1 MLANFKM
8 DKRFWFDTIGGTVF
22 IFFIIGFMLNMLDRL
37 DFLDPIGD
45 ALEDMEITD
54 IVFSRI
60 REHPGADTN
69 IVIVNVGNLSRDG
82 IAKQINII
90 NSYEPKVIGLDF
102 FLRASKGAY
111 GDSLLSEALS
121 HVENLVMVSRL
132 DDFNEKKQSFDTLEM
147 SHPMFIRNSM
157 TGFANLITDAEDQ
170 NRFKTCRS
178 FTPQESYG
186 KDSKPISAFAVKLA
200 EIYDPEAA
208 ARFLKRKNSYEI
220 INYRGN
226 IWSEEGEFAN
236 VFPSID
242 VEDVFQQN
250 FQPEMIKD
258 KIVLF
263 GYTGAS
269 FGDASWEDKFYTPL
283 NLDYAG
289 KTNPDMFGVVVH
301 ANILSMILNKDYINR
316 MSNATSIIWGIILCY
331 LNVVWFSRIYQKLP
345 KWYDGITK
353 FVQVIEV
360 FVLLALI
367 IIVFYLFN
375 YQLNLTLGIAAIL
388 LAGDSLEFYYGVIKN
403 LFSKEDRREIFQKR
417 AWSFFFPICF
427 LFI

>member
-1 MLANFKM
+1 M
-8 DKRFWFDTIGGTVF
+8 DKKFWLDTIGGTVF
-22 IFFIIGFMLNMLDRL
+22 IFFLIVFVLNMLDRL

-69 IVIVNVGNLSRDG
+69 IVIINVGHLSRDG
-82 IAKQINII
+82 IAEQINII

-102 FLRASKGAY
+102 FLRASKSSY
-111 GDSLLSEALS
+111 GDSLLSVALS
-121 HVENLVMVSRL
+121 RVDNLVMVSRL
-132 DDFNEKKQSFDTLEM
+132 DNFNDNTNSFDTLET
-147 SHPMFIRNSM
+147 SNPMFTQNSL

-178 FTPQESYG
+178 FTPQEYYG
-186 KDSKPISAFAVKLA
+186 ENREPINAFAVKIA
-200 EIYDPEAA
+200 EIYDPKTTAK
-208 ARFLKRKNSYEI
+208 FLKRKNPYEF

-226 IWSEEGEFAN
+226 IWAEEGEFAN

-242 VEDVFQQN
+242 VEDVFKRN
-250 FQPEMIKD
+250 FEPDMIKD

-263 GYTGAS
+263 GYAGAS
-269 FGDASWEDKFYTPL
+269 FGDTSWEDKFYTPL

-301 ANILSMILNKDYINR
+301 ANILSMILHEDYINK
-316 MSNATSIIWGIILCY
+316 MGKTTSVIWGIILCY
-331 LNVVWFSRIYQKLP
+331 LNVVWFSRIYNKLP

-353 FVQVIEV
+353 LAQVIEV
-360 FVLLALI
+360 FLLLALI
-367 IIVFYLFN
+367 IMVFYLFN

-403 LFSKEDRREIFQKR
+403 LFSKEDRREIFKKR
-417 AWSFFFPICF
+417 AWSFFLPICF